1 MVKYATTRILWLIPT
16 LFCMIIF
23 LFSLTRLAPGD
34 PVNVMCGPRASEET
48 KAMVRELFHLDKPLH
63 VQIFYF
69 VKNLFQGNLGVSIAD
84 REPVIDKV
92 LRVLPNTIVLTFFSM
107 FWTFLFAVVL
117 GCLSGIYQDTW
128 IDYLITG
135 FSFGA
140 ISVPSFVIG
149 LVLLLVF
156 SIKFPI
162 LPMSG
167 SGNEGNIWTQ
177 IYHLILPSIAISF
190 AWLGFMC
197 RTVKAMMIEV
207 LSKDFVKMER
217 SFGVPSIYIWGKYA
231 LRNAAMPV
239 VTQLGF
245 ATGEYLGGAVFIEMI
260 FRRPG
265 MGRLLADSVSSLDY
279 PVLQGTVFLTT
290 IMFVVANLLADLSHG
305 FIDPRIRHGR
315 Q

>member
-1 MVKYATTRILWLIPT
+1 MGKYAIARILWLIPT
-16 LFCMIIF
+16 LLCVVIF
-23 LFSLTRLAPGD
+23 LFSLTHFAPGD
-34 PVNVMCGPRASEET
+34 PVNIMCGPRASDET

-69 VKNLFQGNLGVSIAD
+69 IKNLFQGNLGVSIAD
-84 REPVIDKV
+84 REPVLDKV
-92 LRVLPNTIVLTFFSM
+92 LRVLPNTIALTDFSM
-107 FWTFLFAVVL
+107 FWTFLLALIL
-117 GCLSGIYQDTW
+117 GSLSGIYQNSW
-128 IDYLITG
+128 IDHVISG
-135 FSFGA
+135 FSFGL
-140 ISVPSFVIG
+140 ISVPTFVIG
-149 LVLLLVF
+149 IVLLLAF

-167 SGNEGNIWTQ
+167 TGTEGNIWSQ
-177 IYHLILPSIAISF
+177 IYHLILPTIAISF

-207 LSKDFVKMER
+207 LSRDYVKMER

-245 ATGEYLGGAVFIEMI
+245 AVGEYLGGAVFIEMI

-305 FIDPRIRHGR
+305 FIDPRIRHGH
-315 Q
+315 

>member
-1 MVKYATTRILWLIPT
+1 MFRYAMTRLMWLVPT
-16 LFCMIIF
+16 LLCMIIF
-23 LFSLTRLAPGD
+23 LFSLTHLAPGD

-48 KAMVRELFHLDKPLH
+48 KAMVRELFHLDKPVH
-63 VQIFYF
+63 VQVFYF
-69 VKNLFQGNLGVSIAD
+69 VKNLFEGNLGVSIAD

-92 LRVLPNTIVLTFFSM
+92 LRVLPNTLVLTFFSM
-107 FWTFLFAVVL
+107 FWTFLFALVL
-117 GCLSGIYQDTW
+117 GSLSGIYHDTW

-135 FSFGA
+135 FSFGM

-149 LVLLLVF
+149 LILLLVF

-167 SGNEGNIWTQ
+167 GGSEGNLWSQ

-197 RTVKAMMIEV
+197 RTVKAMMIDV
-207 LSKDFVKMER
+207 LSRDFIKMER

-290 IMFVVANLLADLSHG
+290 IMFVLANLLADLSHG
-305 FIDPRIRHGR
+305 FIDPRIRHGG
-315 Q
+315 

>member
-1 MVKYATTRILWLIPT
+1 MGKYAIARVLWLIPT
-16 LFCMIIF
+16 LLCVVIF
-23 LFSLTRLAPGD
+23 LFSLTHFAPGD
-34 PVNVMCGPRASEET
+34 PVNIMCGPRASDET
-48 KAMVRELFHLDKPLH
+48 KAMVRELFHLDKPLY

-69 VKNLFQGNLGVSIAD
+69 IKNLFQGNLGVSIAD
-84 REPVIDKV
+84 REPVLDKV
-92 LRVLPNTIVLTFFSM
+92 LRVLPNTIALTFFSM
-107 FWTFLFAVVL
+107 FWTFLLAVVL
-117 GCLSGIYQDTW
+117 GSLSGIYQNTW
-128 IDYLITG
+128 IDHLITSV
-135 FSFGA
+135 SFGM
-140 ISVPSFVIG
+140 ISIPTFVIG
-149 LVLLLVF
+149 LVLLLAF

-167 SGNEGNIWTQ
+167 TGTEGNVWSQ
-177 IYHLILPSIAISF
+177 IYHLILPTIAISF

-207 LSKDFVKMER
+207 LSRDYVKMER
-217 SFGVPSIYIWGKYA
+217 SFGVPSIFIWGKYA

-305 FIDPRIRHGR
+305 FIDPRIRHGH
-315 Q
+315 

>member
-1 MVKYATTRILWLIPT
+1 MLKYAIVRILWLIPT
-16 LFCMIIF
+16 LLCMIVF
-23 LFSLTRLAPGD
+23 LFSLTHFAPGD
-34 PVNVMCGPRASEET
+34 PVDVMCGPRASAET
-48 KAMVRELFHLDKPLH
+48 KAMVRELFHLDKP
-63 VQIFYF
+63 VTTQVFYF
-69 VKNLFQGNLGVSIAD
+69 IKNLFQGNLGVSIAD

-92 LRVLPNTIVLTFFSM
+92 FRVLPNTVALTLFSM
-107 FWTFLFAVVL
+107 FWTFVL
-117 GCLSGIYQDTW
+117 ALLLGSLSGIYQNTW

-135 FSFGA
+135 LSFTM
-140 ISVPSFVIG
+140 ISIPTFVIG
-149 LVLLLVF
+149 LILLLLF
-156 SIKFPI
+156 SIKIPI

-167 SGNEGNIWTQ
+167 VGTEGSLWSQ
-177 IYHLILPSIAISF
+177 LYHLILPTIAISF

-207 LSKDFVKMER
+207 LSRDYVKMER
-217 SFGVPSIYIWGKYA
+217 SFGVPSLYIWGKYA

-245 ATGEYLGGAVFIEMI
+245 ATGEFLGGAVFIEMI

-290 IMFVVANLLADLSHG
+290 ILFVLTNLLADLSHG
-305 FIDPRIRHGR
+305 FIDPRIRHGH
-315 Q
+315 